1 MRYPGIHFQTVK
13 SIQYQQFIHVRLVN
27 ISSLIFRK
35 YVHITIC
42 RYSDELLNIGPRKL
56 TTKRGRSFDIKRT
69 GIHIVNSTVTS
80 RTNHQAP
87 SLLNHV
93 CHILQFHSGISY
105 FHYIRTESRYL
116 SPTDLLFSQRLHKRK
131 PSFPGIIPAQNS
143 NSLGKFGIYL
153 KNKELEYCRFT
164 VIHLQTQGK
173 RTQFPKS
180 IFKLRICRYHV
191 KRVFNRVRFHGSPG
205 NIQIPV
211 RPLVS

>member
-27 ISSLIFRK
+27 IS
-35 YVHITIC
+35 

-56 TTKRGRSFDIKRT
+56 TSKRGRSFDIKRT

-93 CHILQFHSGISY
+93 CHILQLHSGISY

-116 SPTDLLFSQRLHKRK
+116 SPTDL
-131 PSFPGIIPAQNS
+131 
-143 NSLGKFGIYL
+143 LGKFGIYL

-180 IFKLRICRYHV
+180 IFKLWICRYHV

-211 RPLVS
+211 CPLVS